1 MAMTLLLEVNQLN
14 FSGLGRGIF
23 ETIIVFAETRAR
35 ASKAGMYVYMANARR
50 EASIHS
56 FNLRMLLYK
65 KENSVY

>member
-1 MAMTLLLEVNQLN
+1 MAMTLLLGVNQLY

-35 ASKAGMYVYMANARR
+35 ASVYGKMANARR

-56 FNLRMLLYK
+56 FNPRILLYK